1 MTLPY
6 AASRCNNKQC
16 HYNIDGGSGE
26 KPFEYIS
33 GGKEFR
39 VYAANFSI
47 NGIGLNIPLL
57 SCNEQYGG
65 TCITVAGIHF
75 SVNRIKVVGS
85 HFSVNRI
92 KVVGSPISSIYLPV
106 IYLSSGLRGA
116 TLSNSIFQ
124 NVRLLSMF
132 SRVHNCSFSSSVTNL
147 GSGDPVNVEDSYFFD
162 TSIIVGKVR
171 P

>member
-57 SCNEQYGG
+57 SCNSQNGQLQQPERWHLYHRCG
-65 TCITVAGIHF
+65 
-75 SVNRIKVVGS
+75 
-85 HFSVNRI
+85 
-92 KVVGSPISSIYLPV
+92 YLF
-106 IYLSSGLRGA
+106 LR
-116 TLSNSIFQ
+116 
-124 NVRLLSMF
+124 
-132 SRVHNCSFSSSVTNL
+132 
-147 GSGDPVNVEDSYFFD
+147 
-162 TSIIVGKVR
+162 
-171 P
+171 

>member
-65 TCITVAGIHF
+65 TCITVAGI
-75 SVNRIKVVGS
+75 

>member
-16 HYNIDGGSGE
+16 HYNINGGSGE

-39 VYAANFSI
+39 VYVANFSI

-65 TCITVAGIHF
+65 TCITVAGI
-75 SVNRIKVVGS
+75 

>member
-16 HYNIDGGSGE
+16 HYNINGGSGE

-65 TCITVAGIHF
+65 TCITVAGI
-75 SVNRIKVVGS
+75 